1 MPDRPG
7 PVAAGG
13 SERWRAKCFGYRCAM
28 AQRARDFNDDAAI
41 AVVNPEADTSI
52 EAIAAWITELE
63 ADDDWIELTVTA
75 AELIAEDRN
84 ARPS

>member
-1 MPDRPG
+1 
-7 PVAAGG
+7 
-13 SERWRAKCFGYRCAM
+13 M
-28 AQRARDFNDDAAI
+28 AQRARDCNDDAAI

-52 EAIAAWITELE
+52 EAVVEWIAELE
-63 ADDDWIELTVTA
+63 ADDDWIELPVSA